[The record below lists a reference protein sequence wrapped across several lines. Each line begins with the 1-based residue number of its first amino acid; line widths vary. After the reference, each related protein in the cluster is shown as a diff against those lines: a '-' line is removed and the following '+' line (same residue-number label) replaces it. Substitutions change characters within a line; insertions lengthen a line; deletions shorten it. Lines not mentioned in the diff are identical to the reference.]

1 MVCQLPYP
9 LCEILNC
16 RSPTCST
23 MSADADGLRL
33 AHHSLAVGRAA
44 PVTGS
49 RSRCGACIVSAA
61 GRPLAWGVHRSLAPN
76 FEGNAKCK
84 ARERAARALSPFAC
98 LIHSRVAQVAD
109 IHAEA
114 DALAHAAR
122 AGVRVAGASC
132 YVTKPPCVRCAAQ
145 LAAAGIVR
153 CGYSGQLRA
162 HFDERV
168 SCAVEAVA
176 QAAGMALVEGVTL
189 PSTATLRSDALGENG
204 RRHLAFRPDLEADDA
219 RGRHAERRCC
229 FC

>member
-1 MVCQLPYP
+1 MSGAEATPTASP
-9 LCEILNC
+9 
-16 RSPTCST
+16 RS
-23 MSADADGLRL
+23 
-33 AHHSLAVGRAA
+33 SLACRRTRS

-122 AGVRVAGASC
+122 AGARVAGASC

-189 PSTATLRSDALGENG
+189 
-204 RRHLAFRPDLEADDA
+204 LAP
-219 RGRHAERRCC
+219 RRCGAMRSAKTAGATSRFAPTWNRTTRGADNPSAVTASARREQSPAAC
-229 FC
+229 

>member
-1 MVCQLPYP
+1 MA
-9 LCEILNC
+9 NA
-16 RSPTCST
+16 R
-23 MSADADGLRL
+23 
-33 AHHSLAVGRAA
+33 
-44 PVTGS
+44 
-49 RSRCGACIVSAA
+49 IV
-61 GRPLAWGVHRSLAPN
+61 
-76 FEGNAKCK
+76 
-84 ARERAARALSPFAC
+84 
-98 LIHSRVAQVAD
+98 QVAD

-122 AGVRVAGASC
+122 VGVRVAGASC

-153 CGYSGQLRA
+153 CGYSGRLRG

-176 QAAGMALVEGVTL
+176 QAAGMVLVEGVTL

-204 RRHLAFRPDLEADDA
+204 RRHLAFRPDLESDDA
-219 RGRHAERRCC
+219 RGRQPERRYC